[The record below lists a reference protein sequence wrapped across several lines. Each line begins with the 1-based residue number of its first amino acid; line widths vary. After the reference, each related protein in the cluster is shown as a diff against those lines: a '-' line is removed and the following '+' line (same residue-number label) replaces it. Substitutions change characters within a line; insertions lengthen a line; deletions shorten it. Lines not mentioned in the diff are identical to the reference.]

1 MYEPDDAPPVD
12 NRVEG
17 AIEDLNAAADSLNI
31 VEDTKSAAER
41 AAQRA
46 AMVVREELAMLQH
59 DHAKLVKYMEPFLA
73 VRAAAMDAIQEARRL
88 EAVWR
93 LAKTVEMDA
102 KQASGSSWTPPWS
115 AKPLSS
121 KDMAAK
127 QAEAEAKKS
136 AAEAKR
142 AASKASKLAEH
153 RSVRLGE
160 LGVGLERAGFH
171 DVKRA
176 EQAYISYMEKRRGFE
191 AVLHASEERLRQLEA
206 AKELAQQRHADAM
219 DSLEALSEELSRE
232 QESRRPSVCV
242 CDASRPGNGSSAPDN
257 GTAAMSAAASHGA
270 ASSSSS
276 STAAV
281 TTAAPAT
288 TAAAAGE
295 GAAAIAEE
303 LDEGD
308 AWRLRPSEVLSDDS
322 FEGGEYSEQSE
333 EEEQEVDD
341 EEEREGIN
349 DAAASSHEREARAT
363 SDEHAEQPAMREPL
377 AEPFAAAG
385 RSAEQIA
392 EHEAEAAPMRAECSG
407 AEGGSDGRGR
417 RLSRAKEPGELEII

>member
-127 QAEAEAKKS
+127 QAEAEAKKI

-242 CDASRPGNGSSAPDN
+242 CDASRDGDGGSVLDK
-257 GTAAMSAAASHGA
+257 GAAAIGAASHGDQ
-270 ASSSSS
+270 SSSSS
-276 STAAV
+276 SSS
-281 TTAAPAT
+281 
-288 TAAAAGE
+288 AAAAT
-295 GAAAIAEE
+295 A
-303 LDEGD
+303 GD